1 MFFQSKPKSLELSD
15 PYRTK
20 RLQDAQLSLARLL
33 KVERLG
39 HNVII
44 ERTIAEIEVSRLLPR
59 SPFKPFHGLKMLAT
73 T

>member
-1 MFFQSKPKSLELSD
+1 MFFQSKPKSLKLSD
-15 PYRTK
+15 PYRTE

-39 HNVII
+39 YNVTI

-59 SPFKPFHGLKMLAT
+59 SPAKPFHGLKMLAAT
-73 T
+73 